1 MRCPSQSQLVLP
13 TKLYVPCDLYGL
25 FVVEPL
31 QLDASIDGWTIVSL
45 AMMRAFVFI
54 ALNFSIQVL
63 YVVRIHR
70 MSVDMQDQQWCH
82 EHSCMQVVCVFVFG
96 ISICSELRGC
106 ADFLLLVVRCPASGS
121 GYAGIGDGPDRPQRH
136 GAVLSQEAVERPGGL
151 RARIANWAKRSSAV
165 DQTRVWTLGSLD
177 HRWKAVCFLF
187 VGVPRVV
194 ICCLLA
200 NSGARF
206 IVRSPDIIV
215 DTVAVLF
222 VVDVAA
228 FMYSAFTTNAVKQQ
242 LEMVQPLE
250 CYPCNTR
257 RLVSFLFVNF
267 AYPVLLV
274 CFSVA
279 VVWCSREGCRKS
291 EDFEARPH
299 TMSFML
305 GSQMF
310 VQQCTTS
317 LDVIQSGRRIQWQSA
332 HPATVPGLWVK
343 SPHGCLLGFLSNAN
357 VFQQSQ
363 EHQ

>member
-1 MRCPSQSQLVLP
+1 MFNNNDLILEQQQQQQAMRGHVRGGPLPSPPSLFPFSPPPPPPPPDLFTGEFRGGSSLGCETARGGPNGASSFQPWPGPKILP
-13 TKLYVPCDLYGL
+13 GGCRP
-25 FVVEPL
+25 
-31 QLDASIDGWTIVSL
+31 
-45 AMMRAFVFI
+45 
-54 ALNFSIQVL
+54 
-63 YVVRIHR
+63 
-70 MSVDMQDQQWCH
+70 
-82 EHSCMQVVCVFVFG
+82 G

-317 LDVIQSGRRIQWQSA
+317 LDVIQS
-332 HPATVPGLWVK
+332 K
-343 SPHGCLLGFLSNAN
+343 S
-357 VFQQSQ
+357 VWIVWR
-363 EHQ
+363 